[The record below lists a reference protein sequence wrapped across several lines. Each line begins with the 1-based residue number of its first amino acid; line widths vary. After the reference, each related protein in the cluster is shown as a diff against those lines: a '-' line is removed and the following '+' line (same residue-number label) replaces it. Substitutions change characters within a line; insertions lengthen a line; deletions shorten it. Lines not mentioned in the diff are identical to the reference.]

1 VPVTAALFA
10 IGATAPD
17 LTASES
23 SPTLAQAIPEAPAD
37 FSDRDLG
44 GLDLSDLGFRGANL
58 AAANLTAAAL
68 TDANLSRSNLV
79 RAPGSIGQSSSAP
92 ILPGPTSRAPA
103 LSGWSTSPDL
113 EVGRMKRRISSAPI
127 YRVRGASRG

>member
-1 VPVTAALFA
+1 MPVTAALFA

-68 TDANLSRSNLV
+68 IDANLSRSNLM
-79 RAPGSIGQSSSAP
+79 RAR
-92 ILPGPTSRAPA
+92 LPGPTSRPPA
-103 LSGWSTSPDL
+103 SSGWSTSPDL